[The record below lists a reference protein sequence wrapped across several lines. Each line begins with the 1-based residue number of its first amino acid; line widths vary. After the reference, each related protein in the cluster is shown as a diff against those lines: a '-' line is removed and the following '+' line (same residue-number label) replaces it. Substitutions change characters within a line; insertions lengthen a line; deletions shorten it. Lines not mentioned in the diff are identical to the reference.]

1 MCGGFQ
7 PHKSLP
13 CSLPANVEGM
23 GVVLTVEEGGNSSE
37 RGVSVAAIVPGVY
50 ACVA

>member
-7 PHKSLP
+7 LQKPLP
-13 CSLPANVEGM
+13 SLPANVEGM
-23 GVVLTVEEGGNSSE
+23 GVVPNVEEGLSSSE
-37 RGVSVAAIVPGVY
+37 SGVSVAALVPGVY